1 MKRLFFIPIL
11 LIALL
16 SFSSCEQ
23 DDSLDPRPL
32 IVNGQYMRLD
42 ITRDRI
48 DFNNISTSSFGG
60 MLTNPSNTVVRY
72 ELFVRWVR
80 SGELSS
86 EYIPL
91 KTITSFP
98 VDLAIT
104 AQDVQ
109 DAYAAIGRTITI
121 QQGDILRFIAYS
133 YDAKGVRA
141 GYRDLS
147 ATIRG
152 EPAYKQA
159 YKFNTSVETNLTSP
173 INNYQ
178 TTP

>member
-1 MKRLFFIPIL
+1 MKKVFFISL
-11 LIALL
+11 LVVVFL
-16 SFSSCEQ
+16 SISSCEK

-32 IVNGQYMRLD
+32 IVEGQYMRLD

-48 DFNNISTSSFGG
+48 DFNNLATSSFGG

-72 ELFVRWVR
+72 ELFVRVIR
-80 SGELSS
+80 AGSLST

-91 KTITSFP
+91 ETITSFP
-98 VDLAIT
+98 QDLAIT
-104 AQDVQ
+104 AQKVQ
-109 DAYAAIGRTITI
+109 DAYSRINAPITI
-121 QQGDILRFIAYS
+121 QQGDIFRFIAYS
-133 YDAKGVRA
+133 YDANGKRA

-152 EPAYKQA
+152 EAAYKQA
-159 YKFNTSVETNLTSP
+159 YKFNTSVEINLTNP

-178 TTP
+178 TNP

>member
-1 MKRLFFIPIL
+1 MKKIFFIPL
-11 LIALL
+11 FLVALFSL
-16 SFSSCEQ
+16 SSCEK
-23 DDSLDPRPL
+23 DDSLDPLPL
-32 IVNGQYMRLD
+32 IVEGQYMRLD

-48 DFNNISTSSFGG
+48 DFNNIATSSFGG
-60 MLTNPSNTVVRY
+60 MLTNPSHTVVRY
-72 ELFVRWVR
+72 ELFVRLIR
-80 SGELSS
+80 AGALSS

-98 VDLAIT
+98 IDLAIT

-109 DAYAAIGRTITI
+109 DAYTQVGTTVNI
-121 QQGDILRFIAYS
+121 QQGDIFRFIAYS
-133 YDAKGVRA
+133 YDAKGNRA

-152 EPAYKQA
+152 EAAYKQA
-159 YKFNTSVETNLTSP
+159 YKFNTSVEVNLTNP

-178 TTP
+178 SNP